1 MTQEEKMNIVAA
13 MLQSGKVDIGQFV
26 VENNGTMNYNA
37 SANNIEAKGQS
48 YSDEQ
53 VARAL
58 ERIVGKGKTVDS
70 KQKWAGVYWYLR
82 WACNYPVNTK
92 QACERIMRLPFD
104 GALEYPCDYNNI
116 RRMATASFMNQ
127 DARQLDSVKPSR
139 MDEPLFAQC
148 RVVAQALAQELET
161 VAHADI

>member
-1 MTQEEKMNIVAA
+1 MTQEEKMNIVNAL
-13 MLQSGKVDIGQFV
+13 MQSGKVDIGQFV
-26 VENNGTMNYNA
+26 MENNGTINYNQYA
-37 SANNIEAKGQS
+37 ATTTDGQH

-58 ERIVGKGKTVDS
+58 ERIVGKGKAIDT

-92 QACERIMRLPFD
+92 QACERIMSLPFS
-104 GALEYPCDYNNI
+104 GALEYPCDYDNI

-148 RVVAQALAQELET
+148 RVVVQALALELEAL
-161 VAHADI
+161 AHAAI